1 MVERTWRE
9 RIGCTPCPACSAS
22 GQLVRHGVYE
32 KYLYFACIPILR
44 VRCRSCRCT
53 HAVIPS
59 FSLPGTSLGTVAVE
73 VFIAD
78 RGAGCSRRVAG
89 SLLIER
95 GVSEGYLRRIEKLI
109 RTAIHRAKALFGA
122 LASQIGEPYRWLRE
136 VTAGDLHPVRT
147 LNQRSIFLGYGAI
160 FCSLAGG
167 AGGECTVRAFDFH
180 TIMPLP
186 PVLLRFYT
194 PGNPITIQEERTE

>member
-109 RTAIHRAKALFGA
+109 RDP
-122 LASQIGEPYRWLRE
+122 Q
-136 VTAGDLHPVRT
+136 
-147 LNQRSIFLGYGAI
+147 
-160 FCSLAGG
+160 
-167 AGGECTVRAFDFH
+167 
-180 TIMPLP
+180 
-186 PVLLRFYT
+186 
-194 PGNPITIQEERTE
+194 